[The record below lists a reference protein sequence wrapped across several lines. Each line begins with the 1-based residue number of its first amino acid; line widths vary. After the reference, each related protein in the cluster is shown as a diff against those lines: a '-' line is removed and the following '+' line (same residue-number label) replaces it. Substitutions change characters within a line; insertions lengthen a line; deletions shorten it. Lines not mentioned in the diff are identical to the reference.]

1 MDFSRARRL
10 HRRLHRFSGLRPR
23 LARGLLCLGLGALL
37 PAAWGE
43 GLLGVVPPESA
54 TSASDGKPGDLAPSD
69 RESIRRWSQEQRREL
84 VGTVPPGAAAGS
96 HDAAAGDLT
105 PEQRKVL
112 RDQIR
117 AQQRW
122 NSGQD
127 GSAR

>member
-1 MDFSRARRL
+1 MACPRARQRL
-10 HRRLHRFSGLRPR
+10 PRLSGPRPR
-23 LARGLLCLGLGALL
+23 LARTLLCFGLGALL

-43 GLLGVVPPESA
+43 GLLGVLPPGSA
-54 TSASDGKPGDLAPSD
+54 SPASSVSDGKAGDLAPSD
-69 RESIRRWSQEQRREL
+69 REAIRRWSQEQRSEL
-84 VGTVPPGAAAGS
+84 VGTMPPGAVAGS
-96 HDAAAGDLT
+96 HDAAAGGLT

-122 NSGQD
+122 NPGQD

>member
-1 MDFSRARRL
+1 MACPRAGHPL
-10 HRRLHRFSGLRPR
+10 GRFSGLPPR
-23 LARGLLCLGLGALL
+23 LARGLLYLGLGALL

-43 GLLGVVPPESA
+43 GLLGVLPSGSA
-54 TSASDGKPGDLAPSD
+54 SPASSVSDGKGGDLAPSD
-69 RESIRRWSQEQRREL
+69 REAIRRWSQEQRSEL
-84 VGTVPPGAAAGS
+84 VGTVPPGAVAGS
-96 HDAAAGDLT
+96 HDAAAGGLT

-122 NSGQD
+122 NPEQD